1 MSLEEKL
8 DALIEDNEDEEVEA
22 EEVEGD
28 AGEEPAEPSDEGE
41 HEGEFDQHDF
51 LEKLMADK
59 EVEEEKPVEE
69 VKEEPKPEE
78 EPKAEE
84 KPQEEEKPKTQDEE
98 DADLLNAIP
107 SERGKERIRHLLR
120 QGRESRAQVEAFE
133 RTVRES
139 GLDQES
145 FNNLLTITKL
155 CSSNSQED
163 IERGLAALET
173 VRNNLYTSLGREAP
187 GVDLLKGH
195 DDLKQKVDDLAM
207 TRDDA
212 LALVKARQFQQEQE
226 RKRQEME
233 TQAREAAAYKAKV
246 DDFTTKANAVFAGKA
261 ADLDFDAKVA
271 ILGKHFQK
279 PGEVERFVR
288 EVPPEQ
294 WLSTLE
300 YMYDS
305 IQAPKAAPTP
315 TPIAGVNQ
323 KRTGYRSRGNERFDP
338 EKSVASIME
347 SMGL

>member
-22 EEVEGD
+22 EEVEGE
-28 AGEEPAEPSDEGE
+28 AGEEPVEPSDEGE
-41 HEGEFDQHDF
+41 HEGEFNQHDF

-59 EVEEEKPVEE
+59 EGEEEKPVEE
-69 VKEEPKPEE
+69 EKVEPKPEE
-78 EPKAEE
+78 TKEEE
-84 KPQEEEKPKTQDEE
+84 KPQEEVKPKTQDEE

-155 CSSNSQED
+155 CSSSSQED

-195 DDLKQKVDDLAM
+195 EDLKQKVEDFAM
-207 TRDDA
+207 TREDA
-212 LALVKARQFQQEQE
+212 LALAKARPFEQEQT
-226 RKRQEME
+226 RQRQAIEA
-233 TQAREAAAYKAKV
+233 QAREAAAYKAKV

-294 WLSTLE
+294 WLPTLE

-338 EKSVASIME
+338 EKSVANIME